1 MIFILVVVGAAWLF
15 FLGAVFIE
23 DWPNCAKLSWRKGH
37 RIDLGIGGS
46 LSHSGG
52 LEEGTDIVTPPP
64 AYVSSRNRNP
74 ERWTAPPPAYC
85 MSGHTDLEDGT
96 ELGIPP
102 PAYIAIAP
110 DVDGHDQHLNER

>member
-1 MIFILVVVGAAWLF
+1 MGRDAIFFIIFILVVVGAAWLF

-23 DWPNCAKLSWRKGH
+23 DWPNCAKRILSWRKGH

-52 LEEGTDIVTPPP
+52 LEEGTDIAIPPP

-74 ERWTAPPPAYC
+74 EGWAALDRSVGPH
-85 MSGHTDLEDGT
+85 GVGQEF
-96 ELGIPP
+96 
-102 PAYIAIAP
+102 
-110 DVDGHDQHLNER
+110 